1 MDNIENTAK
10 PIDHDTPNIV
20 QDGDKEAAK
29 PNVNLQEQMDTLYM
43 QQQRLTSTSDSL
55 VMLFDKQI
63 TEMEELSHTQDM
75 DRDKTNELGEMLH
88 SFSQKMDNL
97 ISRFD
102 TFSRQLDNRFQALE
116 TRVENVELEVDR
128 ILSEMCHHGDEWDD

>member
-10 PIDHDTPNIV
+10 PIEHDTPNIV
-20 QDGDKEAAK
+20 QDGGKEAAK
-29 PNVNLQEQMDTLYM
+29 HNVNLQEQMDTLYM

-55 VMLFDKQI
+55 VMSFDKHI

-75 DRDKTNELGEMLH
+75 DRDKTNKLGEMLQ
-88 SFSQKMDNL
+88 SFSQKMNNL

-102 TFSRQLDNRFQALE
+102 TFSWQLDNRFQALE